1 MKSIPMESGGDL
13 LESNIKSSV
22 LFSIY
27 LAGGILPKSEVEKLF
42 AEAKE
47 VMDKLLEEK
56 KDDV

>member
-1 MKSIPMESGGDL
+1 MESGGDL